1 MARAFMSIMNRQ
13 RDLGSHYLCRANV
26 VTSIASWG
34 SASAKCSRYK
44 PRALSARC
52 RQTIDSR
59 FQRSFIRQ
67 SHPRGVATGWNELA
81 RAALTAF
88 RNA

>member
-1 MARAFMSIMNRQ
+1 MSIMNGPRG
-13 RDLGSHYLCRANV
+13 LGSHYLCRANG

-34 SASAKCSRYK
+34 SASGKCSRYK

-52 RQTIDSR
+52 RQSLHSR

-67 SHPRGVATGWNELA
+67 SHPRGVAPGWNELA
-81 RAALTAF
+81 RGALTAF